1 MSVPAFGVCFHREQP
16 AADIAGQAQAVER
29 AGYDELWVIEDLF
42 YTAGP
47 SLAAAALTATDSLG
61 VGIGIMPAAVR
72 NPVATAM
79 EIATLA
85 SMAPGRF
92 HAGIGH
98 GVQDWMAQIGARE
111 ASPVTLL
118 EESIVAVRRLL
129 AGERFSS
136 DGRYVSLDDVALV
149 TPPDPAPPV
158 SAGVRGP
165 RSLQMAG
172 RCADGTILAEL
183 CSPAYL
189 RWAHEQIDA
198 GGGGASHRITVFCSI
213 AVSADGGEA
222 RRAMTRFVAGVFA
235 NAPVGV
241 RMLPFYPELRAKA
254 EASSWPD
261 AIAAMPVDW
270 WSDLGP
276 IGTPE
281 DAAAYLTAMSDAG
294 ADALAV
300 FPDPHDPVSDARS
313 FAEQVLEDLR

>member
-1 MSVPAFGVCFHREQP
+1 MSVPVFGVCFHREQP
-16 AADIAGQAQAVER
+16 AADIAQQARAVEQ

-47 SLAAAALTATDSLG
+47 SLAAAALTATDALG

-79 EIATLA
+79 EISTLA
-85 SMAPGRF
+85 SLAPGRF
-92 HAGIGH
+92 HAGVGH

-136 DGRYVSLDDVALV
+136 DGRYVTLDDVALV
-149 TPPDPAPPV
+149 APPNPTPPV

-165 RSLQMAG
+165 KSLQMSG

-189 RWAHEQIDA
+189 RWAREQIEL

-213 AVSADGGEA
+213 AVSADGDGA
-222 RRAMTRFVAGVFA
+222 RRAMTPFVAGVFA
-235 NAPVGV
+235 DAPIGV
-241 RMLPFYPELRAKA
+241 RMLPFYPELEAKA
-254 EASSWPD
+254 EASSWPE

-281 DAAAYLTAMSDAG
+281 DAAGYLTAMSDAG

-300 FPDPHDPVSDARS
+300 FPDPDDPITGARN
-313 FAEQVLEDLR
+313 FAQQVLEHLR